1 MRVENSRKDLEMK
14 EKAAADRL
22 KEIEESMNPKKPP
35 EQPKK
40 PKPPT
45 PDGKYFELL
54 GSFTSLFLEESSSSD
69 SSSSGSDS
77 SSDSSG
83 DEDEN
88 PNQTKRPPATTN
100 GPTNSNKVKN
110 IFIERLDKRT
120 SHCKYFYLDR

>member
-45 PDGKYFELL
+45 PDGNRYFLI
-54 GSFTSLFLEESSSSD
+54 S
-69 SSSSGSDS
+69 
-77 SSDSSG
+77 
-83 DEDEN
+83 
-88 PNQTKRPPATTN
+88 
-100 GPTNSNKVKN
+100 
-110 IFIERLDKRT
+110 
-120 SHCKYFYLDR
+120 

>member
-45 PDGKYFELL
+45 PDGKYF
-54 GSFTSLFLEESSSSD
+54 LETID
-69 SSSSGSDS
+69 
-77 SSDSSG
+77 
-83 DEDEN
+83 
-88 PNQTKRPPATTN
+88 
-100 GPTNSNKVKN
+100 
-110 IFIERLDKRT
+110 
-120 SHCKYFYLDR
+120 H

>member
-54 GSFTSLFLEESSSSD
+54 GSFTSVFSRRVIIIR
-69 SSSSGSDS
+69 
-77 SSDSSG
+77 
-83 DEDEN
+83 
-88 PNQTKRPPATTN
+88 QF
-100 GPTNSNKVKN
+100 
-110 IFIERLDKRT
+110 FIGLGQ
-120 SHCKYFYLDR
+120 

>member
-45 PDGKYFELL
+45 PDGKYYGF
-54 GSFTSLFLEESSSSD
+54 FF
-69 SSSSGSDS
+69 
-77 SSDSSG
+77 
-83 DEDEN
+83 
-88 PNQTKRPPATTN
+88 
-100 GPTNSNKVKN
+100 
-110 IFIERLDKRT
+110 
-120 SHCKYFYLDR
+120 

>member
-45 PDGKYFELL
+45 PDGKYYGGFFIFSTLD
-54 GSFTSLFLEESSSSD
+54 GFLCS
-69 SSSSGSDS
+69 
-77 SSDSSG
+77 
-83 DEDEN
+83 
-88 PNQTKRPPATTN
+88 
-100 GPTNSNKVKN
+100 V
-110 IFIERLDKRT
+110 L
-120 SHCKYFYLDR
+120 

>member
-45 PDGKYFELL
+45 PDGKYYGFFKFFRPWTDFYVLYSNACFRRVIIIGQFFIGL
-54 GSFTSLFLEESSSSD
+54 G
-69 SSSSGSDS
+69 
-77 SSDSSG
+77 
-83 DEDEN
+83 
-88 PNQTKRPPATTN
+88 Q
-100 GPTNSNKVKN
+100 
-110 IFIERLDKRT
+110 
-120 SHCKYFYLDR
+120 